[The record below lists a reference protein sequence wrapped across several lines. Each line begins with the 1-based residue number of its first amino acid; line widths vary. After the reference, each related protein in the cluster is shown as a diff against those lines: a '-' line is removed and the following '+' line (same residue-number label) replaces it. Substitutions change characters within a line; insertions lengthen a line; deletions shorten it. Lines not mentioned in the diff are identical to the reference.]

1 MFWGIYIFKFR
12 HFSARFPIGRKLFS
26 QGWREG
32 GGCIK
37 SDIQP
42 VAAKFLDL
50 TRKVRI
56 EDARR
61 DIVFIAVAFIK
72 GSILTF

>member
-1 MFWGIYIFKFR
+1 M
-12 HFSARFPIGRKLFS
+12 
-26 QGWREG
+26 EG
-32 GGCIK
+32 GGGGIK

-56 EDARR
+56 EEARR